1 MTRIGKC
8 KLVIVPPTQFWIKHT
23 HNKQNKVIF
32 WMRVRIEKCIGKSK
46 GTVSQVGEIMIKNFK
61 GRTWKQIEGAAV
73 RRHSALCKLSFFTN
87 IQQMI
92 HSTY

>member
-32 WMRVRIEKCIGKSK
+32 WMRVRIEKCIGK
-46 GTVSQVGEIMIKNFK
+46 
-61 GRTWKQIEGAAV
+61 V
-73 RRHSALCKLSFFTN
+73 REQCPRWVK
-87 IQQMI
+87 
-92 HSTY
+92 